1 MPDST
6 ACWHLAVSMAGTG
19 AEPSC
24 HMAGPALQALLL
36 NFFGPDTDRLLA
48 GMWPLAGC
56 CCTLAGMP

>member
-24 HMAGPALQALLL
+24 HMAGPSLRALLL
-36 NFFGPDTDRLLA
+36 NFLDLILTGSCLACGP
-48 GMWPLAGC
+48 
-56 CCTLAGMP
+56 